1 MDQLLFCVNHPEKI
15 AKRHCKKCDQ
25 NVCNECVFDSHIE
38 HNTEIEKIEYS
49 IDTKQMK
56 ISQILAKD
64 IESIINKNLN
74 DLKPILNKI
83 VLEKTEQY
91 IKDHKNLQLKL
102 NVTKNKKP
110 GATNAGATA
119 KNNLNQKAKMSEGQK
134 QNDSQKSNNDNNP
147 SNKKVV
153 KENNILAR
161 ARLFAQKK

>member
-110 GATNAGATA
+110 VTTNAGTTV
-119 KNNLNQKAKMSEGQK
+119 KNNLNQKAKMSEGQEK
-134 QNDSQKSNNDNNP
+134 SDSQKSNNDNNP